1 MLFEMTPKHLHLGFH
16 LRGVRS
22 AMIEAAQKDNLRLL
36 IFRPVRLHSVL
47 QRSSIYFDSYNLVCN
62 TIELICKLGPC
73 FLLNTRR
80 RFVLLFQPFGTG
92 HCSGCLFR
100 SMYNIYIYLY
110 IYMICVYTHIYI
122 YMICVYVY
130 VYIYRYVTKGFPDFF
145 FFVCVSG
152 SRFFLPTSRSFAS
165 LSNGTDYML
174 NKCS

>member
-1 MLFEMTPKHLHLGFH
+1 MTPKHLHLGFH

-22 AMIEAAQKDNLRLL
+22 AMIEAAQKDHVRLL

-62 TIELICKLGPC
+62 TIEQICKLGPC

-100 SMYNIYIYLY
+100 SMYNIYIYIYLY
-110 IYMICVYTHIYI
+110 LYDMCVHIYIYTYIHIYNYIYIYISIYMICVYIYIYKKTI

-130 VYIYRYVTKGFPDFF
+130 I
-145 FFVCVSG
+145 
-152 SRFFLPTSRSFAS
+152 
-165 LSNGTDYML
+165 
-174 NKCS
+174 